1 MMSIFSISAILV
13 GLSAFF
19 GYINYRYLHLPH
31 TIGLVVIALAASL
44 SIIGFDLIEPS
55 VQIGQRITDI
65 LRQIDFNKTLMHGML
80 SFMLFAG
87 ALHADFSA
95 LKTHRLTIGV
105 MASLGTLISTFVV
118 GVVMWFLF
126 GLFELEVPFIWAL
139 VLGALISPTDPVAVL
154 SLFKTVKVPDTLQA
168 KMAGESLFND
178 GVGVVVFTVVVA
190 IALSG
195 GEDGSDMGA
204 AEIIELFFT
213 EAVGGAVLGLA
224 AGYIGYRAMFGI
236 DEPSLEVLITLA
248 LVMVTYSL
256 ALSLHMSGPIAV
268 VVAGLFIG
276 NRGVKYAMSEQ
287 TRDYVLTF
295 WTLIDE
301 ILNSVLFLLIGLE
314 VLVVAESIGHLG
326 VALLAIPV
334 TLVARALS
342 VTIPI
347 TILSHWETFT
357 KGAVPVL
364 IWGGL
369 RGGIAVALALSLP
382 DIKYKAAIL
391 SITYGVVLFSII
403 VQGLTV
409 KPLVKLMVR

>member
-1 MMSIFSISAILV
+1 MSIFSISAILV

-154 SLFKTVKVPDTLQA
+154 SLFKTVEVPDTLQA

-347 TILSHWETFT
+347 AILSHWQTFT

-409 KPLVKLMVR
+409 KPLVKFMVR